1 MSPLT
6 PASTASEARTV
17 PALSERTPL
26 LASNESSSD
35 LSCCDVDETSL
46 DDAGHTYVATR
57 TSSYMSFT
65 PRGLDLDR
73 PIDSSQNSRGASL
86 VLENCGTVARDHLA
100 SERTFLAYLRTS
112 LTIASAG
119 VALAQLLS
127 ISDRIENP
135 HSVPLRHWARPL
147 AGCMIVLAL
156 YVLGVGVSR
165 YFSIQ
170 RGLVNGQFSA
180 TRIHAGVIALFSG
193 VVITGLFGLLIER
206 PTSFR

>member
-6 PASTASEARTV
+6 PASTASEACTV

-26 LASNESSSD
+26 LAPNESSSD
-35 LSCCDVDETSL
+35 LSCCDVDGTSL
-46 DDAGHTYVATR
+46 DGAEHTYLSTR

-65 PRGLDLDR
+65 PRGLNLDR
-73 PIDSSQNSRGASL
+73 PIDFSQNSRGASL

-127 ISDRIENP
+127 ISDRVENP
-135 HSVPLRHWARPL
+135 HSVRLRHWARPL

-180 TRIHAGVIALFSG
+180 TRLHAGVIALVSG
-193 VVITGLFGLLIER
+193 AVITVLFGLLIER